1 LPTDDEKLKRLAFA
15 FGGAALGAFLLHSH
29 NEESRKS
36 RAEKDDPDGVEALC
50 IAVGELLD
58 EWTPRGFPR
67 EDDYS
72 DDLCEFLTEKLPSAL
87 GQEPDDDD
95 EDEDDDDNDEDE
107 GEDDGDEESED
118 DAEEDEDLVICRP
131 STPYGTPDILI
142 DDRLVL
148 ELKVNPNKAERD
160 RLIGQCCGYSKEWVT
175 WAVVIDMPKDSV
187 RELETLLKSKS
198 LHYIEVIP
206 FN

>member
-1 LPTDDEKLKRLAFA
+1 LATGDEKLKRLAFA
-15 FGGAALGAFLLHSH
+15 FGGAALGAFLLNTH
-29 NEESRKS
+29 NEDARKS
-36 RAEKDDPDGVEALC
+36 RSEKDDPEGVEALC

-58 EWTPRGFPR
+58 EWRPRGFSR

-72 DDLCEFLTEKLPSAL
+72 DDLCEFLTERLPVAL
-87 GQEPDDDD
+87 GHNDDEDEEDEEDDDD
-95 EDEDDDDNDEDE
+95 EDYD
-107 GEDDGDEESED
+107 SED
-118 DAEEDEDLVICRP
+118 DEDEDEDLVVCRP
-131 STPYGTPDILI
+131 STPYGTPDIVI

-148 ELKVNPNKAERD
+148 ELKVNPNKSERD

-175 WAVVIDMPKDSV
+175 WAVVIDMPKEAV
-187 RELETLLKSKS
+187 RALEALLKAKS